1 MVRQGQ
7 QCVPQPVRSADPSRL
22 VSGSQAVHEPGR
34 HPHLPKEKEFLQLPL
49 LQDEVTR
56 CASVLVFQEGTEG
69 NCLSSSLP
77 CAEAMGPGGSG
88 AALQFLARV
97 AHPHMDCTSTTAPV
111 R

>member
-56 CASVLVFQEGTEG
+56 L
-69 NCLSSSLP
+69 CLS
-77 CAEAMGPGGSG
+77 AGVPGGDRRQLFVFFP
-88 AALQFLARV
+88 AL
-97 AHPHMDCTSTTAPV
+97 C
-111 R
+111 